1 MICFD
6 TSFAQILNLEFW
18 NERASLIMIVIAGC
32 ALIFTAVQLVS
43 GRKESRRSSAYSA
56 YQSYLKLCFDNSK
69 LAFGDEKSI
78 SNENGVDPKYPW
90 FIAQMLF
97 SFEQI
102 LEINQ
107 DEEWNI
113 AIKSQLN
120 KHRWFLRKSK
130 SANRDEWSNELKALL
145 NEIINE

>member
-18 NERASLIMIVIAGC
+18 NERSDLIMIAIATF
-32 ALIFTAVQLVS
+32 ALLFTGGQLVS

-56 YQSYLKLCFDNSK
+56 YLAYLKLCFDNSK
-69 LAFGDEKSI
+69 LAFGDEGIIRNK
-78 SNENGVDPKYPW
+78 NGVDPKYPW

-102 LEINQ
+102 LEIDQN
-107 DEEWNI
+107 EEWNT

-120 KHRWFLRKSK
+120 KHRWFLIISNSVKRG
-130 SANRDEWSNELKALL
+130 EWSYELNSLL
-145 NEIINE
+145 DEIIKE

>member
-18 NERASLIMIVIAGC
+18 NERVALIMMVIAGC
-32 ALIFTAVQLVS
+32 ALIFTAFQLVS

-56 YQSYLKLCFDNSK
+56 YQAYLKICFDNSK
-69 LAFGDEKSI
+69 LAFGDEKI
-78 SNENGVDPKYPW
+78 IRNGNKLDPKYPW

-102 LEINQ
+102 LEIDQ
-107 DEEWNI
+107 GEEWDI

-120 KHRWFLRKSK
+120 KHRWFLIRSN
-130 SANRDEWSNELKALL
+130 SVNRGEWSCKLKCLL
-145 NEIINE
+145 NQVIKE